1 MRLKVLHIT
10 ARADLGGGPR
20 HIQYLIENIKND
32 VECYVACPNQK
43 PFFDIYSELL
53 GDKRIATIPFR
64 AFNMKAFLSLRRF
77 VKSNGIKII
86 HCHGKGAATFGKL
99 LKFSLF
105 GVKLLYT
112 PHGIHVSSYS
122 ENQKKLYRLYEDV
135 SDWLF
140 DHMIFVSESEAQ
152 QAKLEKLFSGVKYS
166 VIRNGVPEISISTQ
180 LDVSVLKSSIF
191 QDPAKKVILSL
202 SRFDYQK
209 NMLEALEIAKLLPQY
224 NFLWLGNGPD
234 FNMIK
239 EKISIERIDNV
250 YLVGPKDNV
259 KDYLFIADVYLSTS
273 RWEGMPLALL
283 EALSAGLP
291 IVATKVVGNLDVV
304 SEEVGYLYPLNNV
317 VDGSK
322 GIQGILNS
330 GLAGEKTKSYFKDN
344 FSAEVMGKKVL
355 EVYNHMINE
364 D

>member
-1 MRLKVLHIT
+1 MKLKVLHIT

-32 VECYVACPNQK
+32 IECYVACPDQK
-43 PFFDIYSELL
+43 PFFEIYSEVL
-53 GDKRIATIPFR
+53 GNQRIATIPFR
-64 AFNMKAFLSLRRF
+64 AFNMKAFLNLRRF
-77 VKSNGIKII
+77 VKSNGIHII

-105 GVKLLYT
+105 NVKLLYT

-122 ENQKKLYRLYEDV
+122 ENQKKLYRLYENV

-140 DHMIFVSESEAQ
+140 DHMIFVSESEAE
-152 QAKLEKLFSGVKYS
+152 QAKSEKLFSNVKFS
-166 VIRNGVPEISISTQ
+166 IIPNGVPEISVSTK
-180 LDVSVLKSSIF
+180 LDVNALKNSIF
-191 QDPAKKVILSL
+191 QDPTKRVILSL

-234 FNMIK
+234 FDMIK
-239 EKISIERIDNV
+239 DKISEHQINNV
-250 YLVGPKDNV
+250 YMVGPKDNV
-259 KDYLFIADVYLSTS
+259 RDYLFIADVYLSTS

-304 SEEVGYLYPLNNV
+304 SEEVGYLYTLNNV
-317 VDGSK
+317 VDGSD
-322 GIQGILNS
+322 GIKRVLNS
-330 GLAGEKTKSYFKDN
+330 GLAGEKTKIYFKNN

-355 EVYNHMINE
+355 EVYNHMIDEN
-364 D
+364 